1 MDPFMRALPRF
12 LALAFALTLNASAQA
27 PAADLPATA
36 PRPVQVA
43 PPIVPTI
50 IPPAL
55 TGPVTYTCG
64 TAKRGATKLTPATL
78 ISSTS
83 AGWDLKTVPTIADG
97 ICSAAD
103 QPFFFS
109 IPVPP
114 GNYRVT
120 LALGGKEASTITIRA
135 EARRLYIQTLP
146 VAAGKTVTRA
156 FDVNVRIPEFTKPDG
171 TQGRVRLKQR
181 EIGNLDWDAKLT
193 LEFNGVNPAFHWLT
207 IEPLVGAKAEPTLYL
222 AGDSTMVDQDVEP
235 WASWGQQLP
244 RFFLPGV
251 VVANHAESGESA
263 ISFLGEQRFAEIL
276 SLIKPGDYFFVQF
289 AHNDQKIAN
298 GMPRYIQIMTDFV
311 TQVRAKGAV
320 PVIVTSMN
328 RDSFDADG
336 HITDTLGGY
345 PQASRE
351 IAKDT
356 NTALIDLNAM
366 SKIMFEAMGPAG
378 ADHAFMKF
386 KAGSYPGVDR
396 DIADTTH
403 FNNFGAYELARCVVH
418 GIREDKLPIVKFLD
432 PSVPDFDPA
441 HPDAFADFRLPY
453 TPPQQQGDVTQIPQ
467 ANLK

>member
-1 MDPFMRALPRF
+1 MRALPGLLTF
-12 LALAFALTLNASAQA
+12 AFALTVNASAQA
-27 PAADLPATA
+27 PASDSPTAA
-36 PRPVQVA
+36 PRPVMA
-43 PPIVPTI
+43 TTPIVTTVV
-50 IPPAL
+50 PPAL
-55 TGPVTYTCG
+55 AGPVTYTCG
-64 TAKRGATKLTPATL
+64 VAKKGATALTPATL
-78 ISSTS
+78 VSSTS

-193 LEFNGVNPAFHWLT
+193 LEFNGVNPAFHSLT

-298 GMPRYIQIMTDFV
+298 AMPRYIQIMTDFV

-366 SKIMFEAMGPAG
+366 SKVLFEAMGPEG
-378 ADHAFMKF
+378 ANHAFMKF

-403 FNNFGAYELARCVVH
+403 FNNFGAYELARSIVH
-418 GIREDKLPIVKFLD
+418 GIREDKLPIAKFLD
-432 PSVPDFDPA
+432 ASVPDFDPA

>member
-1 MDPFMRALPRF
+1 
-12 LALAFALTLNASAQA
+12 
-27 PAADLPATA
+27 
-36 PRPVQVA
+36 
-43 PPIVPTI
+43 
-50 IPPAL
+50 
-55 TGPVTYTCG
+55 
-64 TAKRGATKLTPATL
+64 
-78 ISSTS
+78 
-83 AGWDLKTVPTIADG
+83 
-97 ICSAAD
+97 
-103 QPFFFS
+103 
-109 IPVPP
+109 
-114 GNYRVT
+114 
-120 LALGGKEASTITIRA
+120 
-135 EARRLYIQTLP
+135 
-146 VAAGKTVTRA
+146 
-156 FDVNVRIPEFTKPDG
+156 
-171 TQGRVRLKQR
+171 
-181 EIGNLDWDAKLT
+181 
-193 LEFNGVNPAFHWLT
+193 
-207 IEPLVGAKAEPTLYL
+207 
-222 AGDSTMVDQDVEP
+222 MVDQDVEP
-235 WASWGQQLP
+235 WASWGQMLP

-251 VVANHAESGESA
+251 VVANHAESGEASNSF
-263 ISFLGEQRFAEIL
+263 ISEQRFAKIM
-276 SLIKPGDYFFVQF
+276 SIIKPGDFFFVQF
-289 AHNDQKIAN
+289 AHNDQKN
-298 GMPRYIQIMTDFV
+298 GPNFPAQYRIIMTDFV

-366 SKIMFEAMGPAG
+366 SKVLFEAMGPEG
-378 ADHAFMKF
+378 ANHAFMKF